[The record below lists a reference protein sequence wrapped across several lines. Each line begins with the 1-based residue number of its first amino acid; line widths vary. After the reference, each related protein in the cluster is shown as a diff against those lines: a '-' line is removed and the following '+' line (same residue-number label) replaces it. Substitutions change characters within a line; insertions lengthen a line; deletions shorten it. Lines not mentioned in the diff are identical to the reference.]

1 MKKNHERLQK
11 SQKTQVFISSKA
23 RFFFGNADIFT
34 KFEASKI
41 YIIDISEVPFI
52 DGSGFIALE
61 EFYKQ
66 SKIKNNTVY
75 ICGVN
80 RVIFKQMKKF
90 GLLKTIPKKS
100 FYNDL
105 DDLLPDTSS

>member
-1 MKKNHERLQK
+1 M
-11 SQKTQVFISSKA
+11 
-23 RFFFGNADIFT
+23 
-34 KFEASKI
+34 
-41 YIIDISEVPFI
+41 PFI

-105 DDLLPDTSS
+105 DDLLPETSR